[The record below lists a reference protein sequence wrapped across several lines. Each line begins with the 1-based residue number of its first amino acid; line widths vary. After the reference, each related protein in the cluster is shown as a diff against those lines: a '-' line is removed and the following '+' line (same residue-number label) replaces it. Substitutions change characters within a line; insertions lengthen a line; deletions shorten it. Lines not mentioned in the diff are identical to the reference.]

1 MSDNAVTSR
10 KQNGKKG
17 GKKTWLWVLIVMVLV
32 LLLVIL
38 FSLGRLKSVAEEK
51 FDSLQVRL
59 SNEIVPTAY
68 KRYVSGT
75 AEEYYSTVEKING
88 GALTDEEKELQ
99 MKLYITK
106 LSGRINTGTIV
117 DGWQLGVTDDWSY
130 YDEDMNNY
138 LPTDNDILLYTRV
151 DEEDNNGAKLFYIF
165 DNEEFGNAME
175 DIKEKYSKNMGDVF
189 FHIQNIYIR
198 DNEFI
203 PEKLEYFTSIDG
215 EISDTVSLFE
225 TEKTREEME
234 ADGYTFVEIEDQFFP
249 GYGESVFDYIAC
261 SSDSTTA
268 LLEGYLK
275 EYKDAGK
282 PATFRKNL
290 TINPLYFE
298 AVEIRECIPEGSD
311 KAIYVVTYQ
320 RSNVLLNLIDL
331 FS

>member
-203 PEKLEYFTSIDG
+203 PE
-215 EISDTVSLFE
+215 
-225 TEKTREEME
+225 
-234 ADGYTFVEIEDQFFP
+234 
-249 GYGESVFDYIAC
+249 
-261 SSDSTTA
+261 
-268 LLEGYLK
+268 
-275 EYKDAGK
+275 
-282 PATFRKNL
+282 
-290 TINPLYFE
+290 
-298 AVEIRECIPEGSD
+298 
-311 KAIYVVTYQ
+311 
-320 RSNVLLNLIDL
+320 
-331 FS
+331 